1 MPSSARADVIVNKSP
16 TVNDPTVGPLIIGLI
31 NGTADANLFFDEESG
46 ASSLLFLDESFK
58 LDPMQGFKVGLGLA
72 GYQGKSDVWMSW
84 QVWEVEGTQKDPG
97 TDLRW
102 RGVDLS
108 GGHEL
113 LWRNW
118 KLELCME
125 TTGLGSEPVSGSAW
139 WFARARASLEQHR
152 LELSGEDAM
161 TSPIIAGLEI
171 SWGLSIHTDGGARV
185 SFALGLLLGLSEV
198 GISDGGKFADEGFES
213 VGFNLMIQWQP
224 IHWLAI
230 GLNMMTDQATH
241 RFDPNATDKFELRQF
256 TQQEIYV
263 KVTVPLFTETSEE
276 RTLRERAN
284 QRPTKPRRSWGRY

>member
-1 MPSSARADVIVNKSP
+1 
-16 TVNDPTVGPLIIGLI
+16 
-31 NGTADANLFFDEESG
+31 
-46 ASSLLFLDESFK
+46 
-58 LDPMQGFKVGLGLA
+58 
-72 GYQGKSDVWMSW
+72 MSW

-125 TTGLGSEPVSGSAW
+125 TTGLGSEPVSGNAW